1 MEETSFTAQQLK
13 KLKDA
18 YASGVLKVQ
27 INDVLMVYQD
37 SNHLLKAIRTMEKEL
52 RTDSKKMSIISK
64 FEKGL

>member
-1 MEETSFTAQQLK
+1 MEETSFTIKQLK

-27 INDVLMVYQD
+27 INDTLMVYQD

-52 RTDSKKMSIISK
+52 NTQHKKMSIVPK
-64 FEKGL
+64 FNKGL